1 MAISSAECRQ
11 TGLSRIKLFLALS
24 RTTHGLLD
32 MAAPAFA
39 ALLWLG
45 AFPEPG
51 VVMLGLLTTFAGYT
65 AVYALNDVV
74 GYRQDREKIEKS
86 LLLERSDLD
95 AVWVR
100 HPMAQDLLSFR
111 AGLMWAIGWSA
122 VAAVGAFLLNPVC
135 LMIFLA
141 GCVLEAL
148 YCLLLKITHHRV
160 IISGGVKTSGAMA
173 AVFAVDPNPDIGFLV
188 LLFLL
193 FFFWEIGG
201 QNVPNDWSDLEED
214 RKLNVRTVPVRF
226 GPDRSLCI
234 ILSALFL
241 TMGLTAVIFN
251 YSMASYPWP
260 YILLA
265 LLTGGGLLLR
275 PAWQLYRR
283 REAEDAM
290 NLFNKASLFPLSM
303 LVVVLVKILIDTA
316 G

>member
-1 MAISSAECRQ
+1 M
-11 TGLSRIKLFLALS
+11 T
-24 RTTHGLLD
+24 
-32 MAAPAFA
+32 APAFA

-51 VVMLGLLTTFAGYT
+51 IVLLGLLTTFAGYT

-74 GYRQDREKIEKS
+74 GYRQDKEKTEKS
-86 LLLERSDLD
+86 LLLERNDLD

-111 AGLMWAIGWSA
+111 AGLAWALGWSA
-122 VAAVGAFLLNPVC
+122 VAAVGAYLLNPVC
-135 LMIFLA
+135 LLIFLA

-173 AVFAVDPNPDIGFLV
+173 AVFAVDPNPEARFLL

-226 GPDRSLCI
+226 GPDRSLTI
-234 ILSALFL
+234 ILVSLFL
-241 TMGLTAVIFN
+241 TVGITAVIFN
-251 YSMASYPWP
+251 FSQATYPWP
-260 YILLA
+260 YVLLA
-265 LLTGGGLLLR
+265 LLTAGILLLR

-283 REAEDAM
+283 REASDAM

-303 LVVVLVKILIDTA
+303 LVVVLVKVLI

>member
-1 MAISSAECRQ
+1 LAISSAEQRQ

-45 AFPEPG
+45 AFPAPG
-51 VVMLGLLTTFAGYT
+51 VVLLGLITTFAGYT

-74 GYRQDREKIEKS
+74 GYRQDKEKIEKS
-86 LLLERSDLD
+86 LLLERNDLD

-111 AGLMWAIGWSA
+111 AGLTWALGWSA

-135 LMIFLA
+135 VLIFLA
-141 GCVLEAL
+141 GCALEAL

-173 AVFAVDPNPDIGFLV
+173 AVFAVDPNPDIGFLA

-226 GPDRSLCI
+226 GPDRSLTI
-234 ILSALFL
+234 ILVSLFL
-241 TMGLTAVIFN
+241 TMGAVAVIFN
-251 YSMASYPWP
+251 FSLAAYPWP
-260 YILLA
+260 YVLIA
-265 LLTGGGLLLR
+265 LLVAGILLLR

-283 REAEDAM
+283 REASNAM
-290 NLFNKASLFPLSM
+290 NLFNKASLFPLAM
-303 LVVVLVKILIDTA
+303 LVVVLVKVLI

>member
-1 MAISSAECRQ
+1 MALSSVQRGQ
-11 TGLSRIKLFLALS
+11 NGLSRIKLFLALS

-45 AFPEPG
+45 QFPEIDI
-51 VVMLGLLTTFAGYT
+51 VLLGLLTTFAGYT
-65 AVYALNDVV
+65 AVYALNDVI

-86 LLLERSDLD
+86 VLLERNDLD

-111 AGLMWAIGWSA
+111 AGLTWAVGWSV
-122 VAAVGAFLLNPVC
+122 VAAVGAYLLNPVC
-135 LMIFLA
+135 LLIFLA
-141 GCVLEAL
+141 GCVLESL

-173 AVFAVDPNPDIGFLV
+173 AVFAVDPGPEIQFLI

-193 FFFWEIGG
+193 FFFWEVGG

-214 RKLNVRTVPVRF
+214 RMLNVRTVPVRF
-226 GPDRSLCI
+226 GPDRSLTI
-234 ILSALFL
+234 ILVSLFL
-241 TMGLTAVIFN
+241 TMGITAVIFN
-251 YSMASYPWP
+251 FSLATYPWP
-260 YILLA
+260 YVALA
-265 LLTGGGLLLR
+265 LLSSGILLLR

-283 REAEDAM
+283 REASDAM
-290 NLFNKASLFPLSM
+290 TLFNKASLFPLSM
-303 LVVVLVKILIDTA
+303 LVVVLVKVVGDWV
-316 G
+316 